1 MASRFNNNVKKC
13 LTYQASFHLKGLD
26 FDCLHSLIQKLL
38 LLILG
43 RLGSRLKQI
52 PGWFTLIIAII
63 QVHFSIYVMSFSLRK
78 KYINNKQG
86 ESHGKQFVYQAKG
99 LWTPIEPLK
108 HAKTSSSNALF
119 NVLMSSQIFLARI
132 LPKG

>member
-43 RLGSRLKQI
+43 RLGSRLKNIAGILTQI
-52 PGWFTLIIAII
+52 NAIPQIKFEIILI
-63 QVHFSIYVMSFSLRK
+63 
-78 KYINNKQG
+78 
-86 ESHGKQFVYQAKG
+86 
-99 LWTPIEPLK
+99 
-108 HAKTSSSNALF
+108 
-119 NVLMSSQIFLARI
+119 
-132 LPKG
+132 